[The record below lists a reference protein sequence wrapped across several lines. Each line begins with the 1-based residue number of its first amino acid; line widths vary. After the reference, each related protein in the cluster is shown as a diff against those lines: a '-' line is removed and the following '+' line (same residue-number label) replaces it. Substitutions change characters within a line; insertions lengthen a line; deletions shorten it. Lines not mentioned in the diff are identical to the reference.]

1 MNPIPSS
8 ELILN
13 PNGSI
18 YHLYLLPEQIGDTI
32 FTVGDPNRVEQVSR
46 HFDKVEFRMQK
57 REFITHTGQL
67 NGKRVSVISSGM
79 GTDNIEILLTEL
91 DALANIDLKTRTP
104 KSETRALSI
113 IRLGTSGALQPDVPL
128 DSLLVSDYAIGL
140 DTLMCFYDLPQSPIE
155 LSIVKNLRHD
165 LQLPFTPYAVA
176 ADPDLKQQ
184 FAHDMVPGNTITCP
198 GFYAPQGRKLRLAPK
213 NPDYIPTLVNFEHK
227 GFKLTNFEME
237 TAGYYAMAHLLGHK
251 ILSINAIIASRTS
264 HEFSPNP
271 QKTIDKMIE
280 TVLERL

>member
-1 MNPIPSS
+1 MKPIPSS

-18 YHLYLLPEQIGDTI
+18 YHLYLLPEQISDI
-32 FTVGDPNRVEQVSR
+32 ILTVGDPNRVELVSR

-57 REFITHTGQL
+57 REFITHTGQI
-67 NGKRVSVISSGM
+67 NGKRVTVISSGM
-79 GTDNIEILLTEL
+79 GTDNIEILMTEL
-91 DALANIDLKTRTP
+91 DALVNIDLKTRTP
-104 KSETRALSI
+104 KSDTRSLSI
-113 IRLGTSGALQPDVPL
+113 IRLGTSGSLQSDIPL
-128 DSLLVSDYAIGL
+128 DSLLVSNYAIGL

-155 LSIVKNLRHD
+155 QSIVKNLRLD
-165 LQLPFTPYAVA
+165 LQLPFTPYAVE
-176 ADPDLKQQ
+176 ADQSLKQQ
-184 FAHDMVPGNTITCP
+184 FAHDMIPGNTITCP

-213 NPDYIPTLVNFEHK
+213 NNEYIDTLVKFEHK

-251 ILSINAIIASRTS
+251 ILSINAIIASRIT
-264 HEFSPNP
+264 HEFSSNP

-280 TVLERL
+280 TVLERI